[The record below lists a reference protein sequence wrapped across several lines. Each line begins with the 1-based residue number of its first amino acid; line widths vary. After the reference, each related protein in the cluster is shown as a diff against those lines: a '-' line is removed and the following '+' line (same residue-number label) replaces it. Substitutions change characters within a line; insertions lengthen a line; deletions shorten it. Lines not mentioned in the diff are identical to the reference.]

1 MRLAQKLLQEAQQHK
16 LEGNTL
22 FQAAE
27 PDLDGAIG
35 AYKAALEILPTTSL
49 TPQPKTKEP
58 DVGTN
63 GVDGKAKDPATG
75 TSGVVEL
82 TDEQAEAI
90 KVAQEEAEVEAKRR
104 EEEERD
110 PVVMQKREVEREIED
125 VKKAVWGNLGAVWV
139 KKGDDKEVMTACTE
153 GEQDHTGKSA
163 WGTF

>member
-1 MRLAQKLLQEAQQHK
+1 MIASCPQKLLQEAQQHK
-16 LEGNTL
+16 LEGNSL
-22 FQAAE
+22 FQATE

-49 TPQPKTKEP
+49 TPQPKAKEP
-58 DVGTN
+58 E
-63 GVDGKAKDPATG
+63 VDGGKAKAADVA

-90 KVAQEEAEVEAKRR
+90 KLAEEEREAESKRH

-125 VKKAVWGNLGAVWV
+125 TKKAVWGNLGAVWV
-139 KKGDDKEVMTACTE
+139 KKGDDKEAMTACSE
-153 GEQDHTGKSA
+153 GERSHIPRVLGVLR
-163 WGTF
+163 